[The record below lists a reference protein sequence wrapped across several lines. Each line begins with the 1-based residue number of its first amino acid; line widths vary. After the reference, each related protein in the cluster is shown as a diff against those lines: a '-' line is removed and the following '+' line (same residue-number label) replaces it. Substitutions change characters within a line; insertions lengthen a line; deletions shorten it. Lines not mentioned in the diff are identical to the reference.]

1 MTERAAR
8 GRKGDTGQGTR
19 RPVLLGL
26 GVVVALVLASV
37 SGCASRPRPTAES
50 LRRSANPRA
59 IVEGRVH
66 DGEGKPVSGVSVQGL
81 PREKHLLWSPA
92 SVTDEQGRFR
102 LELVAPGEYGLLI
115 SWKGITVVTPN
126 ADDPSRVPL
135 SLAPGERRAG
145 IELVFRR
152 EEWERA
158 LLSPRAP

>member
-1 MTERAAR
+1 V
-8 GRKGDTGQGTR
+8 Q
-19 RPVLLGL
+19 LGL
-26 GVVVALVLASV
+26 GVIVALVLVGV

-50 LRRSANPRA
+50 LRRAANPRA
-59 IVEGRVH
+59 IIEGRVH
-66 DGEGKPVSGVSVQGL
+66 DGEGKPVAGVSVQGL
-81 PREKHLLWSPA
+81 PREKHLVWSPA

-102 LELVAPGEYGLLI
+102 LELVAPGEYGFLI

-145 IELVFRR
+145 IELLFRR